1 MANLSVRVPKELQE
15 KLDREAE
22 ASRQPRSE
30 LVREAIS
37 EYVVQR
43 ERDRLM
49 AGMERAARAMA
60 TADPEAIESAEEFL
74 SADLEALEQA
84 DRNADEGSGEG

>member
-15 KLDREAE
+15 KLDHEAE
-22 ASRQPRSE
+22 ASRRPRSE

-43 ERDRLM
+43 ERERLM
-49 AGMERAARAMA
+49 ADMERAAHAMA
-60 TADPEAIESAEEFL
+60 TADPAAIESAEEFL
-74 SADLEALEQA
+74 SADLEVLSRDDEQLPE
-84 DRNADEGSGEG
+84 DEERP